1 MIKEL
6 KENEQIFIEEL
17 DNNLCNN
24 ISILQYQLD
33 SYDKLFAAYMNN
45 TSEIANELNLKKFLD
60 IYSNTC
66 AEMANIKIQL
76 LKDNLKDEYQYF
88 LANNFIY
95 FLDYLNKTLKVIKN
109 IIKI

>member
-6 KENEQIFIEEL
+6 KKNEQIFIE
-17 DNNLCNN
+17 DINNDLCNN
-24 ISILQYQLD
+24 ISILQFQLD
-33 SYDKLFAAYMNN
+33 SYDKLFTSYMNN

-60 IYSNTC
+60 IYSDTC

-88 LANNFIY
+88 LANKCMY
-95 FLDYLNKTLKVIKN
+95 VLDYPNKTLK
-109 IIKI
+109 IIKIQ